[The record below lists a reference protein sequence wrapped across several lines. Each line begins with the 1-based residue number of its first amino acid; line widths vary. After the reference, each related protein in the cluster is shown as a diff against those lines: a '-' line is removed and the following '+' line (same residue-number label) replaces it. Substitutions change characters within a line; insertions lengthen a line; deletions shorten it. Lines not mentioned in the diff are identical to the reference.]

1 MSDPHT
7 VQTLNLK
14 DSDLVALNPLS
25 ALKATLN
32 MARGSETTKDFAAT
46 ALEVKAM
53 AEETAKSV

>member
-1 MSDPHT
+1 MSDPNT
-7 VQTLNLK
+7 AQILNQK

-46 ALEVKAM
+46 ALEIKAM
-53 AEETAKSV
+53 AEEMEKSV